1 MEEGKEY
8 LIRIFIKKCTVQSFN
23 KDYLDSKF
31 KWGEKA
37 FNIPQE
43 KIKEL
48 KNKFSLDDYI
58 NRIIPVIDKHF
69 SIEELKTLV
78 QFFSSNV
85 GRKMLDTLFLKDL
98 GEVWEDMDAQLEQE
112 FLKNNELKTK
122 KSNIQKPSES
132 R

>member
-1 MEEGKEY
+1 MKEGKEY

-23 KDYLDSKF
+23 RDYLDFKF

-112 FLKNNELKTK
+112 FLKNDK
-122 KSNIQKPSES
+122 I